1 MTHHTPT
8 NNHAGTTA
16 QYDTAV
22 SSRTI
27 DFLRFPLCLA
37 VIFIHTHAD
46 TVAPCTQEFS
56 SNMVQH
62 FWNTIYVLLSHVA
75 THVAV
80 PIFFLFSG
88 LLFFK
93 GMDTWNGRTY
103 ISKIKRRVS
112 TLLVPFLLW
121 NLLSFLL
128 VCRPEF
134 MTNMHNNSLAYAIQQ
149 VFSRFSW
156 HIFVDATTWGHER
169 VNWLGMHIPST
180 GPILIPLWFLR
191 DLIAVSLIAPIIYL
205 LVKKGNFLALFIL
218 LLAYV
223 SKIWPLIPGFRIDA
237 VFYFSLGSFLSI
249 HHKGLSFLVCKRM
262 YTITAMWLVL
272 LVVDV
277 YYGATMTLTGQLI
290 HPWFV
295 LTGVVFTIS
304 CAYNYQSTHPIRTPH
319 VLSASSFF
327 VYALHP
333 IPLSLHHAYIYDR
346 LPLSNE
352 WAKGVN
358 YILTPFVTAALCVG
372 CYVVLK
378 RCAPRL
384 CSLLSG
390 NR

>member
-1 MTHHTPT
+1 MTHNTPT

-37 VIFIHTHAD
+37 VIFIHIHAD
-46 TVAPCTQEFS
+46 VVAPCTEGLS
-56 SNMVQH
+56 LTTVQH
-62 FWNTIYVLLSHVA
+62 FWNTVYVLLTHVA

-93 GMDTWNGRTY
+93 GMDAWNGRIY
-103 ISKIKRRVS
+103 ISKIKRRVN
-112 TLLVPFLLW
+112 TLLVPFVLW
-121 NLLSFLL
+121 NLLFFLL
-128 VCRPEF
+128 VYCPGFIANLR
-134 MTNMHNNSLAYAIQQ
+134 NDSLAYALQQ
-149 VFSRFSW
+149 LFDKFSW
-156 HIFVDATTWGHER
+156 HIFVDASTWGQER

-180 GPILIPLWFLR
+180 GPIVIPLWFLR
-191 DLIAVSLIAPIIYL
+191 DLIVVSFIAPVIYF
-205 LVKKGNFLALFIL
+205 LVKKGKHLAMCVL

-223 SKIWPLIPGFRIDA
+223 SKIWPLVPGLRVDT
-237 VFYFSLGSFLSI
+237 VFYFSLGAFLSV
-249 HHKGLSFLVCKRM
+249 HHKGLPFLVCKRM
-262 YTITAMWLVL
+262 YTITALWLVL
-272 LVVDV
+272 LVADV
-277 YYGATMTLTGQLI
+277 YCGANMTHAGQLI

-304 CAYNYQSTHPIRTPH
+304 CAYNYQTKHPVKTPRM
-319 VLSASSFF
+319 LSASSFF

-333 IPLSLHHAYIYDR
+333 LLLFVYGVLIYRR

-352 WAKGVN
+352 WAKGAT
-358 YILTPFVTAALCVG
+358 YLLTPFLTAAVCFG